1 MLEVYVPATSANIGP
16 GYDCLGLCLDLF
28 NKFTFEELESGLQFE
43 GCDEAFASEDNLVYK
58 TMLFFYDRVKP
69 KKIPKGIK
77 ISFENNI
84 PICRG
89 LGRVGSG
96 LFELGSKW
104 MGHLPGGL
112 GIATIFACA
121 IFAAISGSSVATAVT
136 IGAMAIPE
144 MLKRGYDRKLV
155 VGSVAAGGTLG
166 ILIPPSIPMILY
178 GTITDE
184 SVGKLF
190 MSGVVPG
197 ALLTV
202 LFICYIV
209 FASWDKP
216 REPRSSHAEKMKSLR
231 ENIWGLFLPV
241 IIIGGIY
248 TGIFTPT
255 EAAAV
260 GTVYALAITFFVY
273 RSVTIQDMPA
283 ILRATIKTSCM
294 IFSIMIGAMLF
305 GYILTILQVPQ
316 ALMRLVTEGDLNRW
330 IVMLGINIMLLILGC
345 VLETVSIIL
354 ITLPMLYPII
364 KALGFDPIW
373 FNVVLLI
380 NMELALITP
389 PVGMNL
395 FVIKGISED
404 SSIQDIIAGAAPF
417 AAIMVFEILLLCF
430 VPEIATWLPS
440 VLK

>member
-1 MLEVYVPATSANIGP
+1 MILAGFSLFIIFLLVIGMPVAFTLSVAGILGIIQFVDVSFLSQVPVIA
-16 GYDCLGLCLDLF
+16 
-28 NKFTFEELESGLQFE
+28 
-43 GCDEAFASEDNLVYK
+43 YK
-58 TMLFFYDRVKP
+58 TLDSYVLTSVPLYILMSQIMLT
-69 KKIPKGIK
+69 
-77 ISFENNI
+77 
-84 PICRG
+84 
-89 LGRVGSG
+89 GRVGSG

-316 ALMRLVTEGDLNRW
+316 ALMRLVTEGDLNSW

-354 ITLPMLYPII
+354 IILPMLYPII

>member
-1 MLEVYVPATSANIGP
+1 MILAGFSLFIIFLLVIGMPVAFTLSVAGILGIIQFVDVSFLSQVPVIA
-16 GYDCLGLCLDLF
+16 
-28 NKFTFEELESGLQFE
+28 
-43 GCDEAFASEDNLVYK
+43 YK
-58 TMLFFYDRVKP
+58 TLDSYVLTSVPLYILMSQIMLT
-69 KKIPKGIK
+69 
-77 ISFENNI
+77 
-84 PICRG
+84 
-89 LGRVGSG
+89 GRVGSG

-216 REPRSSHAEKMKSLR
+216 REPRSSHAEKMKPLR

>member
-1 MLEVYVPATSANIGP
+1 MILAGFSLFIIFLLVIGMPVAFTLSVAGILGIIQFVDVSFLSQVPVIA
-16 GYDCLGLCLDLF
+16 
-28 NKFTFEELESGLQFE
+28 
-43 GCDEAFASEDNLVYK
+43 YK
-58 TMLFFYDRVKP
+58 TLDSYVLTSVPLYILMSQIMLT
-69 KKIPKGIK
+69 
-77 ISFENNI
+77 
-84 PICRG
+84 
-89 LGRVGSG
+89 GRVGSG

-316 ALMRLVTEGDLNRW
+316 ALMRLVTEGDMNRW

>member
-1 MLEVYVPATSANIGP
+1 MILAGFSLFIIFLLVIGMPVAFTLSVAGILGIIQFVDVSFLSQVPVIA
-16 GYDCLGLCLDLF
+16 
-28 NKFTFEELESGLQFE
+28 
-43 GCDEAFASEDNLVYK
+43 YK
-58 TMLFFYDRVKP
+58 TLDSYVLTSVPLYILMSQIMLT
-69 KKIPKGIK
+69 
-77 ISFENNI
+77 
-84 PICRG
+84 
-89 LGRVGSG
+89 GRVGSG

-155 VGSVAAGGTLG
+155 VGSVSAGGTLG

-231 ENIWGLFLPV
+231 ENVWGLFLPV

>member
-1 MLEVYVPATSANIGP
+1 MILAGFSLFIIFLLVIGMPVAFTLSVAGILGIIQFVDVSFLSQVPVIA
-16 GYDCLGLCLDLF
+16 
-28 NKFTFEELESGLQFE
+28 
-43 GCDEAFASEDNLVYK
+43 YK
-58 TMLFFYDRVKP
+58 TLDSYVLTSVPLYILMSQIMLT
-69 KKIPKGIK
+69 
-77 ISFENNI
+77 
-84 PICRG
+84 
-89 LGRVGSG
+89 GRVGSG

-404 SSIQDIIAGAAPF
+404 SFIQDIIAGAAPF

>member
-1 MLEVYVPATSANIGP
+1 MILAGFALFIIFLLIIGMPVAFTLTIAGILGIIQFIDMSTLSQVPVIA
-16 GYDCLGLCLDLF
+16 
-28 NKFTFEELESGLQFE
+28 
-43 GCDEAFASEDNLVYK
+43 YK
-58 TMLFFYDRVKP
+58 TLDSYVLTSVPLYILMSQIMLTGK
-69 KKIPKGIK
+69 
-77 ISFENNI
+77 
-84 PICRG
+84 
-89 LGRVGSG
+89 VGSG

-197 ALLTV
+197 ALLTLAFV
-202 LFICYIV
+202 AYIV
-209 FASWDKP
+209 IASWNKP
-216 REPRSSHAEKMKSLR
+216 REEKASTEEKMKALR
-231 ENIWGLFLPV
+231 ENIWGLLLPI

-248 TGIFTPT
+248 TGVFTPT

-260 GTVYALAITFFVY
+260 GTIYALVITFFVY
-273 RSVTIQDMPA
+273 RSLSVSDIPG
-283 ILRATIKTSCM
+283 ILRSTIKTSCM
-294 IFSIMIGAMLF
+294 IFAIMVGAMLF
-305 GYILTILQVPQ
+305 GYILTVLQVPQ
-316 ALMRLVTEGDLNRW
+316 ALMSLVTEGHMNRW
-330 IVMLGINIMLLILGC
+330 VILIGINIVLLILGC

-354 ITLPMLYPII
+354 ITLPMLYPIV
-364 KALGFDPIW
+364 KSLGFDLIW
-373 FNVVLLI
+373 FNVVMLI

-395 FVIKGISED
+395 FVIKGISPD
-404 SSIQDIIAGAAPF
+404 STIGQIIQGSVPF
-417 AAIMVFEILLLCF
+417 AIIMGLEIVLLCLA
-430 VPEIATWLPS
+430 PDLATWLPA
-440 VLK
+440 VLQ

>member
-1 MLEVYVPATSANIGP
+1 MILAGFSLFIIFLLVIGMPVAFTLSVAGILGIIQFVDVSFLSQVPVIA
-16 GYDCLGLCLDLF
+16 
-28 NKFTFEELESGLQFE
+28 
-43 GCDEAFASEDNLVYK
+43 YK
-58 TMLFFYDRVKP
+58 TLDSYVLTSVPLYILMSQIMLT
-69 KKIPKGIK
+69 
-77 ISFENNI
+77 
-84 PICRG
+84 
-89 LGRVGSG
+89 GRVGSG

-112 GIATIFACA
+112 GIATIFACT

-354 ITLPMLYPII
+354 IILPMLYPII

>member
-1 MLEVYVPATSANIGP
+1 MILAGFSLFIIFLLVIGMPVAFTLSVAGILGIIQFVDVSFLSQVPVIA
-16 GYDCLGLCLDLF
+16 
-28 NKFTFEELESGLQFE
+28 
-43 GCDEAFASEDNLVYK
+43 YK
-58 TMLFFYDRVKP
+58 TLDSYVLTSVPLYILMSQIMLT
-69 KKIPKGIK
+69 
-77 ISFENNI
+77 
-84 PICRG
+84 
-89 LGRVGSG
+89 GRVGSG

-178 GTITDE
+178 GTISDE

>member
-1 MLEVYVPATSANIGP
+1 MILAGFSLFIIFLLVIGMPVAFTLSVAGILGIIQFVDVSFLSQVPVIA
-16 GYDCLGLCLDLF
+16 
-28 NKFTFEELESGLQFE
+28 
-43 GCDEAFASEDNLVYK
+43 YK
-58 TMLFFYDRVKP
+58 TLDSYVLTSVPLYILMSQIMLT
-69 KKIPKGIK
+69 
-77 ISFENNI
+77 
-84 PICRG
+84 
-89 LGRVGSG
+89 GRVGSG

-283 ILRATIKTSCM
+283 ILRATIKTSCL
-294 IFSIMIGAMLF
+294 IFSLMIGAMLF

>member
-1 MLEVYVPATSANIGP
+1 MILAGFSLFIIFLLVIGMPVAFTLSVAGILGIIQFVDVSFLSQVPVIA
-16 GYDCLGLCLDLF
+16 
-28 NKFTFEELESGLQFE
+28 
-43 GCDEAFASEDNLVYK
+43 YK
-58 TMLFFYDRVKP
+58 TLDSYVLTSVPLYILMSQIMLT
-69 KKIPKGIK
+69 
-77 ISFENNI
+77 
-84 PICRG
+84 
-89 LGRVGSG
+89 GRVGSG

-112 GIATIFACA
+112 GIATIFACV

-197 ALLTV
+197 ALLTA
-202 LFICYIV
+202 LFIAYIV
-209 FASWDKP
+209 IASWNKP
-216 REPRSSHAEKMKSLR
+216 REARSTHAEKMKSLR

>member
-1 MLEVYVPATSANIGP
+1 MILAGFSLFIIFLLVIGMPVAFTLSVAGILGIIQFVDVSFLSQVPVIA
-16 GYDCLGLCLDLF
+16 
-28 NKFTFEELESGLQFE
+28 
-43 GCDEAFASEDNLVYK
+43 YK
-58 TMLFFYDRVKP
+58 TLDSYVLTSVPLYILMSQIMLT
-69 KKIPKGIK
+69 
-77 ISFENNI
+77 
-84 PICRG
+84 
-89 LGRVGSG
+89 GRVGSG

-305 GYILTILQVPQ
+305 GYILTILQLPQ

-354 ITLPMLYPII
+354 IILPMLYPII

>member
-1 MLEVYVPATSANIGP
+1 MILAGFSLFIIFLLVIGMPVAFTLSVAGILGIIQFVDVSFLSQVPVIA
-16 GYDCLGLCLDLF
+16 
-28 NKFTFEELESGLQFE
+28 
-43 GCDEAFASEDNLVYK
+43 YK
-58 TMLFFYDRVKP
+58 TLDSYVLTSVPLYILMSQIMLT
-69 KKIPKGIK
+69 
-77 ISFENNI
+77 
-84 PICRG
+84 
-89 LGRVGSG
+89 GRVGSG

-305 GYILTILQVPQ
+305 GYILTILKVPQ

>member
-1 MLEVYVPATSANIGP
+1 MILAGFSLFIIFVLVIGMPVAFTLSVAGILGIIQFVDVSFLSQVPVIA
-16 GYDCLGLCLDLF
+16 
-28 NKFTFEELESGLQFE
+28 
-43 GCDEAFASEDNLVYK
+43 YK
-58 TMLFFYDRVKP
+58 TLDSYVLTSVPLYILMSQIMLT
-69 KKIPKGIK
+69 
-77 ISFENNI
+77 
-84 PICRG
+84 
-89 LGRVGSG
+89 GRVGSG

>member
-1 MLEVYVPATSANIGP
+1 MILAGFSLFIIFLLVIGMPVAFTLSVAGILGIIQFVDVSFLSQVPVIA
-16 GYDCLGLCLDLF
+16 
-28 NKFTFEELESGLQFE
+28 
-43 GCDEAFASEDNLVYK
+43 YK
-58 TMLFFYDRVKP
+58 TLDSYVLTSVPLYILMSQIMLT
-69 KKIPKGIK
+69 
-77 ISFENNI
+77 
-84 PICRG
+84 
-89 LGRVGSG
+89 GRVGSG

-248 TGIFTPT
+248 NGIFTPT

-417 AAIMVFEILLLCF
+417 AAIMVFQILLLCF

>member
-1 MLEVYVPATSANIGP
+1 MILAGFSLFIIFLLVIGMPVAFTLSVAGILGIIQFVDVSFLSQVPVIA
-16 GYDCLGLCLDLF
+16 
-28 NKFTFEELESGLQFE
+28 
-43 GCDEAFASEDNLVYK
+43 YK
-58 TMLFFYDRVKP
+58 TLDSYVLTSVPLYILMSQIMLT
-69 KKIPKGIK
+69 
-77 ISFENNI
+77 
-84 PICRG
+84 
-89 LGRVGSG
+89 GRVGSG

-202 LFICYIV
+202 LFLCYIV

-354 ITLPMLYPII
+354 IILPMLYPII

>member
-1 MLEVYVPATSANIGP
+1 MILAGFSLFIIFLLVIGMPVAFTLSVAGILGIIQFVDVSFLSQVPVIA
-16 GYDCLGLCLDLF
+16 
-28 NKFTFEELESGLQFE
+28 
-43 GCDEAFASEDNLVYK
+43 YK
-58 TMLFFYDRVKP
+58 TLDSYVLTSVPLYILMSQIMLT
-69 KKIPKGIK
+69 
-77 ISFENNI
+77 
-84 PICRG
+84 
-89 LGRVGSG
+89 GRVGSG

-216 REPRSSHAEKMKSLR
+216 REPRSSHAEKMKFLR

>member
-1 MLEVYVPATSANIGP
+1 MILAGFSLFIIFLLVIGMPVAFTLSVAGILGIIQFVDVSFLSQVPVIA
-16 GYDCLGLCLDLF
+16 
-28 NKFTFEELESGLQFE
+28 
-43 GCDEAFASEDNLVYK
+43 YK
-58 TMLFFYDRVKP
+58 TLDSYVLTSVPLYILMSQIMLT
-69 KKIPKGIK
+69 
-77 ISFENNI
+77 
-84 PICRG
+84 
-89 LGRVGSG
+89 GRVGSG

-354 ITLPMLYPII
+354 IILPMLYPII

-404 SSIQDIIAGAAPF
+404 SSIQDIIAGATPF

>member
-1 MLEVYVPATSANIGP
+1 
-16 GYDCLGLCLDLF
+16 
-28 NKFTFEELESGLQFE
+28 
-43 GCDEAFASEDNLVYK
+43 
-58 TMLFFYDRVKP
+58 
-69 KKIPKGIK
+69 
-77 ISFENNI
+77 
-84 PICRG
+84 
-89 LGRVGSG
+89 
-96 LFELGSKW
+96 
-104 MGHLPGGL
+104 
-112 GIATIFACA
+112 
-121 IFAAISGSSVATAVT
+121 
-136 IGAMAIPE
+136 MAIPE

-255 EAAAV
+255 EASAV

-330 IVMLGINIMLLILGC
+330 IVMLGINIILLILGAYWKPYPSSSLSFRC
-345 VLETVSIIL
+345 SIRSSRRS
-354 ITLPMLYPII
+354 
-364 KALGFDPIW
+364 AS
-373 FNVVLLI
+373 
-380 NMELALITP
+380 TP
-389 PVGMNL
+389 SG
-395 FVIKGISED
+395 ST
-404 SSIQDIIAGAAPF
+404 SS
-417 AAIMVFEILLLCF
+417 
-430 VPEIATWLPS
+430 S
-440 VLK
+440 

>member
-1 MLEVYVPATSANIGP
+1 MILAGFSLFIIFLLVIGMPVAFTLSVAGILGIIQFVDVSFLSQVPVIA
-16 GYDCLGLCLDLF
+16 
-28 NKFTFEELESGLQFE
+28 
-43 GCDEAFASEDNLVYK
+43 YK
-58 TMLFFYDRVKP
+58 TLDSYVLTSVPLYILMSQIMLT
-69 KKIPKGIK
+69 
-77 ISFENNI
+77 
-84 PICRG
+84 
-89 LGRVGSG
+89 GRVGSG

-395 FVIKGISED
+395 FVIKGNSED

>member
-1 MLEVYVPATSANIGP
+1 MILAGFSLFIIFLLVIGMPVAFTLSVAGILGIIQFVDVSFLSQVPVIA
-16 GYDCLGLCLDLF
+16 
-28 NKFTFEELESGLQFE
+28 
-43 GCDEAFASEDNLVYK
+43 YK
-58 TMLFFYDRVKP
+58 TLDSYVLTSVPLYILMSQIMLT
-69 KKIPKGIK
+69 
-77 ISFENNI
+77 
-84 PICRG
+84 
-89 LGRVGSG
+89 GRVGSG

-260 GTVYALAITFFVY
+260 GTVYAITFFVY

-354 ITLPMLYPII
+354 IILPMLYPII

>member
-1 MLEVYVPATSANIGP
+1 MVLIGFALFIIVLLIIGMPVAFTLTIAGILGIIQFVDMSTLSQVPVIA
-16 GYDCLGLCLDLF
+16 
-28 NKFTFEELESGLQFE
+28 
-43 GCDEAFASEDNLVYK
+43 YK
-58 TMLFFYDRVKP
+58 TLDSYVLTSVPLYILMSQVMLTGK
-69 KKIPKGIK
+69 
-77 ISFENNI
+77 
-84 PICRG
+84 
-89 LGRVGSG
+89 VGSG

-144 MLKRGYDRKLV
+144 MLKRGYDRRLV

-197 ALLTV
+197 TLLTALFV
-202 LFICYIV
+202 LYIV
-209 FASWDKP
+209 VSSWNKP
-216 REPRSSHAEKMKSLR
+216 REKKATMAEKMKSLH
-231 ENIWGLFLPV
+231 ENIWGLLLPI

-248 TGIFTPT
+248 TGVFTPT

-260 GTVYALAITFFVY
+260 GTVYALIITFFVY
-273 RSVTIQDMPA
+273 RSVTLADMPA
-283 ILRATIKTSCM
+283 ILRSTIKTSCM
-294 IFSIMIGAMLF
+294 IFAIMVGAMLF
-305 GYILTILQVPQ
+305 GYILTVLQVPQ
-316 ALMRLVTEGDLNRW
+316 ALMSIVTDGGFNKW
-330 IVMLGINIMLLILGC
+330 IVLIGINIVLLLLGC

-373 FNVVLLI
+373 FNVVMLI

-404 SSIQDIIAGAAPF
+404 SSIQDIIAGSMPF
-417 AAIMVFEILLLCF
+417 ALIMVAEIALLCF
-430 VPEIATWLPS
+430 VPEIATWLPA

>member
-1 MLEVYVPATSANIGP
+1 MILAGFSLFIIFLLVIGMPVAFTLSVAGILGIIQFVDVSFLSQVPVIA
-16 GYDCLGLCLDLF
+16 
-28 NKFTFEELESGLQFE
+28 
-43 GCDEAFASEDNLVYK
+43 YK
-58 TMLFFYDRVKP
+58 TLDSYVLTSVPLYILMSQIMLT
-69 KKIPKGIK
+69 
-77 ISFENNI
+77 
-84 PICRG
+84 
-89 LGRVGSG
+89 GRVGSG

-354 ITLPMLYPII
+354 IILPMLYPTIE
-364 KALGFDPIW
+364 ALGFDPIW

>member
-1 MLEVYVPATSANIGP
+1 MILAGFSLFIIFLLVIGMPVAFTLSVAGILGIIQFVDVSFLSQVPVIA
-16 GYDCLGLCLDLF
+16 
-28 NKFTFEELESGLQFE
+28 
-43 GCDEAFASEDNLVYK
+43 YK
-58 TMLFFYDRVKP
+58 TLDSYVLTSVPLYILMSQIMLT
-69 KKIPKGIK
+69 
-77 ISFENNI
+77 
-84 PICRG
+84 
-89 LGRVGSG
+89 GRVGSG

-395 FVIKGISED
+395 FVIKGISEE

>member
-1 MLEVYVPATSANIGP
+1 MILAGFSLFIIFLLVIGMPVAFTLSVAGILGIIQFVDVSFLSQVPVIA
-16 GYDCLGLCLDLF
+16 
-28 NKFTFEELESGLQFE
+28 
-43 GCDEAFASEDNLVYK
+43 YK
-58 TMLFFYDRVKP
+58 TLDSYVLTSVPLYILMSQIMLT
-69 KKIPKGIK
+69 
-77 ISFENNI
+77 
-84 PICRG
+84 
-89 LGRVGSG
+89 GRVGSG

-166 ILIPPSIPMILY
+166 ILIPPSIPIILY

-305 GYILTILQVPQ
+305 GYILTILQLPQ

>member
-1 MLEVYVPATSANIGP
+1 MILAGFSLFIIFLLVIGMPVAFTLSVAGILGIIQFVDVSFLSQVPVIA
-16 GYDCLGLCLDLF
+16 
-28 NKFTFEELESGLQFE
+28 
-43 GCDEAFASEDNLVYK
+43 YK
-58 TMLFFYDRVKP
+58 TLDSYVLTSVPLYILMSQIMLT
-69 KKIPKGIK
+69 
-77 ISFENNI
+77 
-84 PICRG
+84 
-89 LGRVGSG
+89 GRVGSG

-316 ALMRLVTEGDLNRW
+316 ALMRLVIEGDLNRW

>member
-1 MLEVYVPATSANIGP
+1 MILAGFSLFIIFLLVIGMPVAFTLSVAGILGIIQFVDVSFLSQVPVIA
-16 GYDCLGLCLDLF
+16 
-28 NKFTFEELESGLQFE
+28 
-43 GCDEAFASEDNLVYK
+43 YK
-58 TMLFFYDRVKP
+58 TLDSYVLTSVPLYILMSQIMLT
-69 KKIPKGIK
+69 
-77 ISFENNI
+77 
-84 PICRG
+84 
-89 LGRVGSG
+89 GRVGSG

-166 ILIPPSIPMILY
+166 ILIPPSIPMILN